1 MERNKRMRT
10 NGKLYNRTLPKRIL
24 RLLLNRIQQHKH
36 NRKRLKKMNNN
47 IKETLMHIKGLN
59 QEDFKE
65 IHRLIQIE
73 YRQRL
78 R

>member
-1 MERNKRMRT
+1 
-10 NGKLYNRTLPKRIL
+10 
-24 RLLLNRIQQHKH
+24 
-36 NRKRLKKMNNN
+36 MNNN